1 MKGDIVK
8 MRTVVLLGLVIALTF
23 AVTGCNKIAEE
34 AVEDATGVDV
44 EDDSVTITGDDGQ
57 VTISD
62 EGTSLPEDFP
72 EGVPVPDGKIS
83 NSSKISSGDTTEYY
97 VTIDVDDEPKE
108 AYESLKSDLEDAGY
122 TITSDMFI
130 QDAEG
135 DRGMLGFEKGD
146 EKGTAVVGKGE
157 NGGKST
163 ITLMVAVG
171 AS

>member
-1 MKGDIVK
+1 
-8 MRTVVLLGLVIALTF
+8 MRTVVLLGLVIALTL
-23 AVTGCNKIAEE
+23 AVTGCNKVAEK

-44 EDDSVTITGDDGQ
+44 EDDSVTITGPDDQ
-57 VTISD
+57 EVTVSGS
-62 EGTSLPEDFP
+62 EGELPEDFP
-72 EGVPVPDGKIS
+72 DDIPVPKGDIS
-83 NSSKISSGDTTEYY
+83 NSSKISAGESTEYY
-97 VTIDVDDEPKE
+97 VTIDVDDEPKD
-108 AYESLKSDLEDAGY
+108 AYESLKSDLEDDGY

-146 EKGTAVVGKGE
+146 ERGTAVVGAGE

-163 ITLMVAVG
+163 ITLMVSVG